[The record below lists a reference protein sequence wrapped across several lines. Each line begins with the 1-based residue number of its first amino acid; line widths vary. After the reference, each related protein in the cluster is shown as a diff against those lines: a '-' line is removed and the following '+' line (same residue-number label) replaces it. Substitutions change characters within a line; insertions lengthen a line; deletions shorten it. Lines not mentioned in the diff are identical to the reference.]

1 METANLIDR
10 NCAARAVEMVV
21 GDRIGRRLELM
32 NSPGQA
38 GGRASQ
44 SLRDRVGVWQK
55 LVERCGKK
63 PTRKRVHALRVVT
76 LRIQA
81 EVEHE
86 MGELPHASHQA
97 QAMLRFGKQAQ
108 KLRAALGSV
117 RELDVWIG
125 KLQDLRGSLS
135 KTTEYVPRSTRDTVR
150 QIERLEERLT
160 RRRWTAGQKLLAE
173 IEKRRQDLMD
183 AGDDLQQAASDRED
197 EMHGNEAAAILKEFA
212 AVAAEFPTFDEENLH
227 DFRKR
232 IKKVR
237 YLAEICGGDPECGR
251 IAAQMKKLQSAI
263 GRWHDWQELARTA
276 SRGKHAKDVELKE
289 LLDSLAAEAFEAALA
304 VCHGAMVRMDSFG
317 TESVRKPVAR
327 SERYQPLHV
336 KELA

>member
-1 METANLIDR
+1 
-10 NCAARAVEMVV
+10 
-21 GDRIGRRLELM
+21 M
-32 NSPGQA
+32 NSTGQA

-44 SLRDRVGVWQK
+44 SLRDRVSVWRK

-63 PTRKRVHALRVVT
+63 PTRKRVHALRVIT

-86 MGELPHASHQA
+86 VSELPHASHQA
-97 QAMLRFGKQAQ
+97 QAMLRFGKQAE

-125 KLQDLRGSLS
+125 KLQVLRESLS

-160 RRRWTAGQKLLAE
+160 RRRRTAGQKLLAD
-173 IEKRRQDLMD
+173 IEKRRQVLMD
-183 AGDDLQQAASDRED
+183 VADDLHQTASDGDDA
-197 EMHGNEAAAILKEFA
+197 MHGSDAATILKEFA
-212 AVAAEFPTFDEENLH
+212 AVAADFPTFDEENLH

-237 YLAEICGGDPECGR
+237 YVAEICGRNPECGR

-263 GRWHDWQELARTA
+263 GDWHDWQVLARTA
-276 SRGKHAKDVELKE
+276 LRGKHAKDLELKE

-304 VCHGAMVRMDSFG
+304 VCHGAMVRMGSFG
-317 TESVRKPVAR
+317 SECVRKLPVR
-327 SERYQPLHV
+327 GEGDQQLHV
-336 KELA
+336 KKLA

>member
-1 METANLIDR
+1 
-10 NCAARAVEMVV
+10 
-21 GDRIGRRLELM
+21 M
-32 NSPGQA
+32 NSTGQA

-44 SLRDRVGVWQK
+44 SLRDRVSVWRK
-55 LVERCGKK
+55 LVERCGNK
-63 PTRKRVHALRVVT
+63 PTRKRVHALRVIT

-86 MGELPHASHQA
+86 VSELPHASHQA
-97 QAMLRFGKQAQ
+97 QAMSRFGKQAE

-125 KLQDLRGSLS
+125 KLQVLRESLS

-150 QIERLEERLT
+150 QIERLEDRLT
-160 RRRWTAGQKLLAE
+160 RRRRTAGQKLLAE
-173 IEKRRQDLMD
+173 IEKRRQVLMD
-183 AGDDLQQAASDRED
+183 TADDLDQAASDGD
-197 EMHGNEAAAILKEFA
+197 DAMHGNEAATILKEFA
-212 AVAAEFPTFDEENLH
+212 AVAADFPTFDEENLH

-237 YLAEICGGDPECGR
+237 YVAEICGGDPECAR

-263 GRWHDWQELARTA
+263 GDWHDWQVLARTA
-276 SRGKHAKDVELKE
+276 LRGKHANDVELKE

-304 VCHGAMVRMDSFG
+304 ACHGAIARMGAFG
-317 TESVRKPVAR
+317 TESVRKPAAR
-327 SERYQPLHV
+327 SESYQPLHV
-336 KELA
+336 KKLA

>member
-1 METANLIDR
+1 
-10 NCAARAVEMVV
+10 
-21 GDRIGRRLELM
+21 M
-32 NSPGQA
+32 NSTGQA
-38 GGRASQ
+38 GGPASQ
-44 SLRDRVGVWQK
+44 SLRDRVGAWRK
-55 LVERCGKK
+55 LVERCGNK

-86 MGELPHASHQA
+86 VGELPHASHQA
-97 QAMLRFGKQAQ
+97 QAMLRFGKQAE

-125 KLQDLRGSLS
+125 KLHGLRESLS
-135 KTTEYVPRSTRDTVR
+135 QTSEYVPRSTRETIR

-160 RRRWTAGQKLLAE
+160 RRRRTAGQKLLAE
-173 IEKRRQDLMD
+173 IEKRRQVLMNV
-183 AGDDLQQAASDRED
+183 ADDLDQAASDRGD
-197 EMHGNEAAAILKEFA
+197 ERHGNEAATILKEFA
-212 AVAAEFPTFDEENLH
+212 AVAADFPTFDEENLH

-237 YLAEICGGDPECGR
+237 YLAEICAGHPECGR

-263 GRWHDWQELARTA
+263 GDWHDWQVLARTA
-276 SRGKHAKDVELKE
+276 LRGKHARDVELKE

-304 VCHGAMVRMDSFG
+304 VCHGALARMGSFG
-317 TESVRKPVAR
+317 SESVRKLPVR
-327 SERYQPLHV
+327 SESHQPLDG
-336 KELA
+336 KKLA